1 MNPRILFKT
10 TGKKTSKPFMADFEI
25 PNRIM
30 ESTLKHRLSD
40 PRSEIGMDDT
50 SAPGDESLGV
60 VLLAGFS
67 DIDVEWANK
76 WLSLESLTTVVIGDV
91 DKAARF
97 CVDSPPT
104 ILLCPASVCCNDGRP
119 LYQYICEEIPY
130 SNVACIAVASN
141 ERESQSA
148 LDWNVADVVRK
159 PANWN
164 VVSRRV
170 ALHAEMTNVR
180 RELLDAKAL
189 IQEEQR
195 RTLNANQHLSQLEEV
210 DPLTRLP
217 TALKFRNLV
226 SGAMSQS
233 VELLV
238 FSIGI
243 ERFHLINDTHGR
255 DIGNRVL
262 AQMGERLRTMVLDAG
277 LYAKNTPSTLAA
289 CAAKLDGVRFGLMV
303 PHNGTEEHLSH
314 VRKLLTTELAKP
326 ITLSEINIYLST
338 SIGVAVTPQHG
349 RTASE
354 LMQNAERAMTDVKR
368 KGGGFGFHYQEGQIS
383 SARQLKLDGWLREAV
398 ARNELQVA
406 FQPLVNMWNNQIVGA
421 EALLRWTREDG
432 TSISPVEFIPVAEMN
447 GSIVEIGDYVINESC
462 AALRK
467 WTDHTGTAL
476 RMAINL
482 SVTQLRRGNVVRTL
496 ENALQKYGIEPSQLE
511 MEISE
516 RGDIGSDQRIVRQL
530 HELKAIGV
538 RLSLDDFGTGDTAI
552 DYLKKLPIDILKLD
566 RSYVSGA
573 LENGADAV
581 ITSALISLARNMNL
595 TVIAE
600 GIESKEQYELLRSWK
615 CHLYQG
621 YYCSP
626 AIPSDEFL
634 QLYDD
639 TSKPVLQEL
648 HS

>member
-1 MNPRILFKT
+1 MERTLTHKLLKLHAI
-10 TGKKTSKPFMADFEI
+10 GKQAETDAAAE
-25 PNRIM
+25 
-30 ESTLKHRLSD
+30 ESQ
-40 PRSEIGMDDT
+40 
-50 SAPGDESLGV
+50 GV
-60 VLLAGFS
+60 VLLAGLS
-67 DIDVEWANK
+67 DIDVQWASK
-76 WLSLESLTTVVIGDV
+76 WLFRESLTTAVINDI
-91 DKAARF
+91 DEAARF
-97 CVDSPPT
+97 CVDNPPT
-104 ILLCPASVCCNDGRP
+104 VLVCPASLCFKDGRP
-119 LYQYICEEIPY
+119 LYKYVSEEIPY
-130 SNVACIAVASN
+130 SNIACIAMVTN
-141 ERESQSA
+141 ERETQHA
-148 LDWNVADVVRK
+148 LDCKVADVVRK

-164 VVSRRV
+164 VVSRR
-170 ALHAEMTNVR
+170 ARLFTDMSKMR
-180 RELLDAKAL
+180 RELLDTRVL
-189 IQEEQR
+189 VHEEQR
-195 RTLNANQHLSQLEEV
+195 RALDAKQHLSQLEQV
-210 DPLTRLP
+210 DPLTKLP
-217 TALKFRNLV
+217 NALKFRNLV
-226 SGAMSQS
+226 AGAMSQEA
-233 VELLV
+233 ELLV

-255 DIGNRVL
+255 DVGNRVL
-262 AQMGERLRTMVLDAG
+262 TQMGERLRSIVLDSQ
-277 LYAKNTPSTLAA
+277 LYAKNAPSTLAA
-289 CAAKLDGVRFGLMV
+289 GAAKLDGVRFALMV
-303 PHNGTEEHLSH
+303 PHNGTEEHVRL

-326 ITLSEINIYLST
+326 VALNDINIYLST
-338 SIGVAVTPQHG
+338 SIGAAVTPQHG
-349 RTASE
+349 RNASE

-383 SARQLKLDGWLREAV
+383 SSRQLKLDGWLREAV
-398 ARNELQVA
+398 ERNELQGA

-432 TSISPVEFIPVAEMN
+432 STISPVEFIPVAEMN
-447 GSIVEIGDYVINESC
+447 GSIVEIGDFVIDQSC

-467 WTDHTGTAL
+467 WSDHTGTAL

-496 ENALQKYGIEPSQLE
+496 ENALLQYGLEPAQLE

-626 AIPSDEFL
+626 AVPCDEFL
-634 QLYDD
+634 QLYNN

>member
-1 MNPRILFKT
+1 
-10 TGKKTSKPFMADFEI
+10 MADNAF
-25 PNRIM
+25 
-30 ESTLKHRLSD
+30 T
-40 PRSEIGMDDT
+40 DT
-50 SAPGDESLGV
+50 SAFDSAEEANSRTLPSLARAITEESKGL
-60 VLLAGFS
+60 VLLAGLTEA
-67 DIDVEWANK
+67 DVAWADK
-76 WLSLESLTTVVIGDV
+76 WLSRESLTPVIVDDV
-91 DKAARF
+91 DEAARY

-104 ILLCPASVCCNDGRP
+104 VLICPENLCCNDGRH
-119 LYQYICEEIPY
+119 LYEYIGEEVAY
-130 SNVACIAVASN
+130 SDIACIVIVN
-141 ERESQSA
+141 NDRDTYRA

-159 PANWN
+159 PVNWN
-164 VVSRRV
+164 VVARR
-170 ALHAEMTNVR
+170 ATRLAEFSSIR
-180 RELLDAKAL
+180 RELLDTKVRMH
-189 IQEEQR
+189 EEQR
-195 RTLNANQHLSQLEEV
+195 RTLNVKHHLTQLEEV
-210 DPLTRLP
+210 DPLTQLP
-217 TALKFRNLV
+217 TSPRFRNLIA
-226 SGAMSQS
+226 GAMSQNA
-233 VELLV
+233 ELIV

-255 DIGNRVL
+255 EVGNRVL
-262 AQMGERLRTMVLDAG
+262 AQMGERLKAMVLDSR
-277 LYAKNTPSTLAA
+277 LYAKGALSTLAA
-289 CAAKLDGVRFGLMV
+289 CAAKLDGVRFALMV
-303 PHNGTEEHLSH
+303 PHNGSDEHLNH
-314 VRKLLTTELAKP
+314 VRKLLTAELARP
-326 ITLSEINIYLST
+326 IVLNDINIYVST
-338 SIGVAVTPQHG
+338 SIGAAVTPQHG
-349 RTASE
+349 RSASE
-354 LMQNAERAMTDVKR
+354 LMQNAERAMTEVKR
-368 KGGGFGFHYQEGQIS
+368 KGGGFGFHYQESGLS
-383 SARQLKLDGWLREAV
+383 SARQLTLDNWLRQAIE
-398 ARNELQVA
+398 RNELQVA

-421 EALLRWTREDG
+421 EALLRWTRHDG
-432 TSISPVEFIPVAEMN
+432 TVISPAEFIPVAEMN
-447 GSIVEIGDYVINESC
+447 GSIVEIGDFVIDQSC

-496 ENALQKYGIEPSQLE
+496 ERALLEYGLEPAQLE

-516 RGDIGSDQRIVRQL
+516 RGDVGSDQRIVRQL

-573 LENGADAV
+573 LENGADSV

-634 QLYDD
+634 TLYDE

>member
-1 MNPRILFKT
+1 MHPACET
-10 TGKKTSKPFMADFEI
+10 T
-25 PNRIM
+25 NRVM
-30 ESTLKHRLSD
+30 VSTLKQSLSKPNTD
-40 PRSEIGMDDT
+40 VGKDSH
-50 SAPGDESLGV
+50 SAPGHETLGV
-60 VLLAGFS
+60 VLMAGFADL
-67 DIDVEWANK
+67 DIEWANK
-76 WLSLESLTTVVIGDV
+76 WLSREALTTVAIADV
-91 DKAARF
+91 DKAARY
-97 CVDSPPT
+97 CVDTPPT
-104 ILLCPASVCCNDGRP
+104 VLICPANACCNDGRP
-119 LYQYICEEIPY
+119 LYRYVNEEIPY
-130 SNVACIAVASN
+130 SNVACITVIAN
-141 ERESQSA
+141 ERECQAA
-148 LDWNVADVVRK
+148 LDSNVADIVRK
-159 PANWN
+159 PVNWN
-164 VVSRRV
+164 VVSRR
-170 ALHAEMTNVR
+170 AAMFAEIFSLR
-180 RELLDAKAL
+180 RELLDTKAMMH
-189 IQEEQR
+189 EQQR
-195 RTLNANQHLSQLEEV
+195 HTLNVNQHLSQLEEV

-255 DIGNRVL
+255 DVGNRVL
-262 AQMGERLRTMVLDAG
+262 ALMGERLRTLVLDTS
-277 LYAKNTPSTLAA
+277 LYAKNAPSTLAA
-289 CAAKLDGVRFGLMV
+289 CASKLDGVRFGLMV
-303 PHNGTEEHLSH
+303 PHNGTEAHLSQ
-314 VRKLLTTELAKP
+314 VRKLITSELAKP
-326 ITLSEINIYLST
+326 ISLNELNIYLST
-338 SIGVAVTPQHG
+338 SIGVAATPQHG

-383 SARQLKLDGWLREAV
+383 SERQLKLDGWLREAI

-406 FQPLVNMWNNQIVGA
+406 YQPLVNMWNNQIVGA

-432 TSISPVEFIPVAEMN
+432 SSISPAEFIPVAEMN
-447 GSIVEIGDYVINESC
+447 GSIVEIGDFVIDQSC

-467 WTDHTGTAL
+467 WTDHTGTTL

-496 ENALQKYGIEPSQLE
+496 ESALQKYGLEPAQLE

-552 DYLKKLPIDILKLD
+552 EYLKKLPIDILKLD

-600 GIESKEQYELLRSWK
+600 GIESREQYELLRSWK

-626 AIPSDEFL
+626 AIPGDEFL
-634 QLYDD
+634 QLYDK